1 VATRVTRGLFR
12 ISITVLI
19 LCVATIGY
27 CALFRSM
34 PRALPAPSGRYGVGR
49 QEFTWRS
56 AAEGIGTEVTGQPE
70 TDDLAV
76 CIWYPTEVGAP
87 GMPAAY
93 LSAVWR
99 SASLPRA
106 TVQALLTQDYSVVRD
121 HAIEGAPLAP
131 DETEYPLVLL
141 TAEPHVGAFS
151 YSAFAEQMASDGYIV
166 VGITVGGTSAV
177 DFHPLAGS
185 TLVAKETHAT
195 PAHRGLAARWAGDI
209 RFVLDMLRTMNL
221 EESGMFASR
230 IDFSRVALL
239 GAGFGGEASREAAA
253 LLTQSVPV
261 VMLGGSVPPSGFGT
275 GPGGP
280 LLVLGSDSSRIPTAT
295 HQAGVSRA
303 DEGIYR
309 IRGST
314 PLSITDFPYLFCP
327 TLRASGALGAIAPAR
342 MKTIVCDMVQTFLD
356 SMWVNRINYE
366 SLFGSASGAFPPQAA
381 YPGSLPQTLPPP
393 PDGAAV
399 LSAVAEAARQYPE
412 VVRYVP

>member
-1 VATRVTRGLFR
+1 VATRVTRVLFR
-12 ISITVLI
+12 ISVTVLI
-19 LCVATIGY
+19 LGAAFIGY
-27 CALFRSM
+27 CAFFRSM

-56 AAEGIGTEVTGQPE
+56 ATEGIGTEVAGSPE
-70 TDDLAV
+70 TDDVAV

-93 LSAVWR
+93 LSAVWQN
-99 SASLPRA
+99 ALGTHA
-106 TVQALLTQDYSVVRD
+106 TVPALLTQNYSVVRD
-121 HAIEGAPLAP
+121 HAIDGAPLAP

-141 TAEPHVGAFS
+141 TAEPHIGAFS
-151 YSAFAEQMASDGYIV
+151 YSTFAEQMASDGFIV

-185 TLVAKETHAT
+185 AFVLKEPGVT
-195 PAHRGLAARWAGDI
+195 PSRHRLAARWARDI
-209 RFVLDMLRTMNL
+209 RFVLDMLRTMNI
-221 EESGMFASR
+221 EESGVFASR

-239 GAGFGGEASREAAA
+239 GAGFGGVASIDAAS

-261 VMLGGSVPPSGFGT
+261 VLLGGSVPPDEIT
-275 GPGGP
+275 PGRRGP
-280 LLVLGSDSSRIPTAT
+280 LLVLGSGSPRMPTGGQT
-295 HQAGVSRA
+295 PGVTGI
-303 DEGIYR
+303 DDGIYA

-327 TLRASGALGAIAPAR
+327 TLRATGAIGTIEPGR

-356 SMWVNRINYE
+356 SMWIDQVNYE
-366 SLFGSASGAFPPQAA
+366 SLFGSVDAA
-381 YPGSLPQTLPPP
+381 APRARYPGSEPPTLLPP

-412 VVRYVP
+412 VVR